1 MSDRVAG
8 AGALHHGDTELA
20 RAILECQPVGTL
32 VVDAHT
38 MVKYANPAA
47 VEMLGVP
54 PARLMREAF
63 GLPLV
68 SNHVTD
74 INVPGEA
81 GTVRTLAMRV
91 TELDGEPGNRLVTLF
106 DVSGRTRLYEHEH
119 RLVETL
125 QRSLLLERMPELPG
139 VRLAAR
145 YIPGEG
151 EVRVGGDWYDAI
163 LLPDGR
169 LGLVIGDVA
178 GHGIGSAALM
188 SQLRNALRAYAL
200 EHQSTSGVVHRLDTL
215 LYHLEP
221 RALATM
227 VYLIYEPESG
237 ALSLTA
243 AGHPYPL
250 LVTADDRRVFLE
262 GGRTLPL
269 GAAEPSGRE
278 VETVTLA
285 PGSTL
290 VLYTDGLIE
299 RRSSPLDAGFKTL
312 ASLVRPGL
320 SDPEQTCDALV
331 AGLLGEERPADD
343 VAILVLHT
351 G

>member
-1 MSDRVAG
+1 VTRPQAG
-8 AGALHHGDTELA
+8 PHEPDFALA
-20 RAILECQPVGTL
+20 RTILECQAVGTL
-32 VVDAHT
+32 VVDADT
-38 MVKYANPAA
+38 VVTYANPSAIQ
-47 VEMLGVP
+47 MLGVP
-54 PARLMREAF
+54 AERLIGQAF

-68 SNHVTD
+68 SHSVTD
-74 INVPGEA
+74 INVPGQGDA
-81 GTVRTLAMRV
+81 VRTLAMRV
-91 TELDGEPGNRLVTLF
+91 SELSGGRPHRLVTLF
-106 DVSGRTRLYEHEH
+106 DVSGRARLYEHEH

-139 VRLAAR
+139 LHLAAR

-151 EVRVGGDWYDAI
+151 AIRVGGDWYDAI

-178 GHGIGSAALM
+178 GH
-188 SQLRNALRAYAL
+188 ALRAYAL
-200 EHQSTSGVVHRLDTL
+200 EHPCPEEVVHRLDGL

-227 VYLIYEPESG
+227 VYLIYDPS
-237 ALSLTA
+237 ARDLALTA

-250 LVTADDRRVFLE
+250 VVGPDGARQFLR

-269 GAAEPSGRE
+269 GAAEPGARDAQTIS
-278 VETVTLA
+278 LA

-299 RRSSPLDAGFKTL
+299 RRNAPLDYGFAEL
-312 ASLVRPGL
+312 ARVVTAELP
-320 SDPEQTCDALV
+320 DAETTCEAILD
-331 AGLLGEERPADD
+331 GLLGSGQPGDD
-343 VAILVLHT
+343 VAILVMRT
-351 G
+351 S

>member
-1 MSDRVAG
+1 MQDGPAH
-8 AGALHHGDTELA
+8 ALA
-20 RAILECQPVGTL
+20 QAILETQAVGTL
-32 VVDAHT
+32 LVDDDTVVT
-38 MVKYANPAA
+38 YANPTATR
-47 VEMLGVP
+47 MLGVP
-54 PARLMREAF
+54 EDRLIGEVF

-68 SNHVTD
+68 SNSVTD
-74 INVPGEA
+74 INVPGE
-81 GTVRTLAMRV
+81 GGSVRTLAMRV
-91 TELDGEPGNRLVTLF
+91 SRLQAGAAYRLVTLF
-106 DVSGRTRLYEHEH
+106 DVSGRARLYEHEH

-125 QRSLLLERMPELPG
+125 QRSLLLERMPEVPG
-139 VRLAAR
+139 VQLAAR

-163 LLPDGR
+163 QLPDGR

-200 EHQSTSGVVHRLDTL
+200 EHATTGEVVQRLDTL

-227 VYLIYEPESG
+227 VYLIYDPQSRS
-237 ALSLTA
+237 LSLTA

-250 LVTADDRRVFLE
+250 LAGPDGPRYLR

-269 GAAEPSGRE
+269 GAAAGTERRPQELRVS
-278 VETVTLA
+278 

-299 RRSSPLDAGFKTL
+299 RRRSSLDDGFEKL
-312 ASLVRPGL
+312 AAAVDPALG
-320 SDPEQTCDALV
+320 DPEQTCQTIV
-331 AGLLGEERPADD
+331 EGLLGDGQPADD
-343 VAILVLHT
+343 VAILVMRT
-351 G
+351 A

>member
-1 MSDRVAG
+1 MPTDTRLAQEAG
-8 AGALHHGDTELA
+8 AELA
-20 RAILECQPVGTL
+20 QAILEHQAVGTL
-32 VVDAHT
+32 MVDAAT
-38 MVKYANPAA
+38 VVTYANPCATQ
-47 VEMLGVP
+47 MLGVP
-54 PARLMREAF
+54 AERLIGEAF

-68 SNHVTD
+68 SDSVTD
-74 INVPGEA
+74 INVPGEEE
-81 GTVRTLAMRV
+81 TVRTLAMRV
-91 TELDGEPGNRLVTLF
+91 SRLGDSGDRLVTLF
-106 DVSGRTRLYEHEH
+106 DVSGRARLYEHEH

-139 VRLAAR
+139 VSLAAR

-163 LLPDGR
+163 HLQDGR

-200 EHQSTSGVVHRLDTL
+200 EHATSAEVVNRLDAL

-227 VYLIYEPESG
+227 VYLIYDPGSG
-237 ALSLTA
+237 ELSLTA

-250 LVTADDRRVFLE
+250 LATPGREIGYLR

-269 GAAEPSGRE
+269 GAGEPTSGS
-278 VETVTLA
+278 TQSVTMP

-299 RRSSPLDAGFKTL
+299 RRSRPLEAGFQKL
-312 ASLVRPGL
+312 ASVVGERHG
-320 SDPEQTCDALV
+320 DPDDICEAVL
-331 AGLLGEERPADD
+331 AELLGGEDPADD
-343 VAILVLHT
+343 VAILVMQT